1 MREGMSKFVK
11 QLRALFRR
19 GRMERE
25 MAKEMEFHLEELRS
39 KYVREGMPEEA
50 ATREARRRFG
60 DERRWQERLREVWQF
75 RWLEDVTRD
84 VRFSARLL
92 RKSPGFTAVALLT
105 LALGVGAN
113 TAVFSLING
122 LMLRPLAV
130 PESDRLVVL
139 SYEDSGPH
147 LSYKD
152 GAPSAQY
159 TFCTPFF
166 RGLEERQ
173 DLFANVFAFNPDT
186 LQVQGRSGNEN
197 VRGVLVSGQYFAA
210 MQVPPLKGRY
220 LTPEDDSTGGS
231 PEGWAVVISEGF
243 WRRWFDAAPDVVGRK
258 LVIANTPF
266 TVVGVMPK
274 RFTGASPVER
284 PEIYAPLS
292 ADPLLDA
299 PRDHLNAGTHAW
311 WISVMARLKP
321 GLTLEQA
328 NAALKTVSVP
338 ILRESTEDAHY
349 IENEEKGHFHFAA
362 EPGSNGFAYVRF
374 LFRKP
379 LVMMFAMCGG
389 ILLLACLN
397 LASLLLARGAARE
410 RELATRLALG
420 ASRSRLVRQLLIES
434 LLVAM
439 TGTALGLG
447 LAPVV
452 SHSLVAML
460 AGNSEGMVLDSSLD
474 LRVFGFAAVIAVTAA
489 VLIGLV
495 PALRATGGDLN
506 EQIKEGQQAT
516 KAHERGKVLPR
527 VLMALQV
534 GLALV
539 LVTGAGL
546 LATSLVRLYRS
557 GLGFD
562 PRGVV
567 NIAFSMDKQQLEGD
581 PLMELYQQIGEGLKT
596 QPGVKDVS
604 FQFIVPVSHRG
615 WNDWYATPGGEKY
628 LIWLNSVG
636 PEYFRTM
643 RIPVFAGREFG
654 WNDTKASGMKVIL
667 NQAAAKQFFPDGN
680 ALGRQMVN
688 SWDKTTY
695 EVVAVVGDAKYRD
708 VRSPAPA
715 AAYVPI
721 QQDPQKKPSLNAVV
735 RVEGAWAPL
744 SGSSRALAAR
754 LAPSIPAPILR
765 PMEEFVDTSVA
776 TERMM
781 AVLGVFFAG
790 CALLVTAI
798 GLYGT
803 LAYATA
809 RRTSEIGIRMAL
821 GAQRM
826 RVMAMVFRENAVVA
840 VIGCGAGLVAAV
852 MLSKVL
858 ASFLYETSPR
868 DPVVYITAI
877 AALAAVACA
886 ASLLPAVRAARIDP
900 MSAIR
905 CE

>member
-1 MREGMSKFVK
+1 MREGMHEFVK
-11 QLRALFRR
+11 RLGSLFRR
-19 GRMERE
+19 RRMERE
-25 MAKEMEFHLEELRS
+25 MAEELEFHQAMLAS
-39 KYVREGMPEEA
+39 KYLRGGMPEA
-50 ATREARRRFG
+50 AAERAAKRTFG
-60 DERRWQERLREVWQF
+60 DARRWQERLREVWQF
-75 RWLEDVTRD
+75 RWLENFLRD

-113 TAVFSLING
+113 TAVFSMING
-122 LMLRPLAV
+122 LLLRPLPV
-130 PESDRLVVL
+130 PDAQQMVVL
-139 SYEDSGPH
+139 NVEEDGPQP
-147 LSYKD
+147 
-152 GAPSAQY
+152 GY
-159 TFCTPFF
+159 TYCTPFF
-166 RGLEERQ
+166 RGLEKRQ
-173 DLFANVFAFNPDT
+173 DLFTNVFAFNPDT
-186 LQVQGRSGNEN
+186 LQVRGRSGNEN

-220 LTPEDDSTGGS
+220 LTPKDDTPGGS
-231 PEGWAVVISEGF
+231 PEGLAVVISEGF
-243 WRRWFDAAPDVVGRK
+243 WRRWFDGARDVVGRE

-274 RFTGASPVER
+274 RFTGANPTER

-292 ADPLLDA
+292 ADPIVDA

-321 GLTLEQA
+321 GTTLEQA
-328 NAALKTVSVP
+328 NAALETVSVP
-338 ILRESTEDAHY
+338 ILRESSEDARY
-349 IENEEKGHFHFAA
+349 IQNEEKHHFHFAA
-362 EPGSNGFAYVRF
+362 EPGSNGFAFVRF

-379 LVMMFAMCGG
+379 LLTMFAMCGG

-420 ASRSRLVRQLLIES
+420 ATRARLVRQLLIES
-434 LLVAM
+434 LLIAV
-439 TGTALGLG
+439 TGTALGLALAPLVSHG
-447 LAPVV
+447 LA
-452 SHSLVAML
+452 AML
-460 AGNSEGMVLDSSLD
+460 AGNSEGMVLDYPLD
-474 LRVFGFAAVIAVTAA
+474 LRVFGFAALIAVTAA
-489 VLIGLV
+489 VLIGLL
-495 PALRATGGDLN
+495 PALRATSGDLN
-506 EQIKEGQQAT
+506 EQIKEGQHAT
-516 KAHERGKVLPR
+516 KARERGKVLPR
-527 VLMALQV
+527 VLMASQV
-534 GLALV
+534 ALALV
-539 LVTGAGL
+539 LVAGAGL

-557 GLGFD
+557 GVGFD

-567 NIAFSMDKQQLEGD
+567 NISFGMDKQQLDGD
-581 PLMELYQQIGEGLKT
+581 QLMELYRQIGDGLKT

-604 FQFIVPVSHRG
+604 FQFIVPLSHRG
-615 WNDWYATPGGEKY
+615 WNDNFAAPGGEKH

-643 RIPVFAGREFG
+643 RVPVLAGREFG
-654 WNDTKASGMKVIL
+654 WNDTKASGMKIVL

-680 ALGRQMVN
+680 ALGRQVVN
-688 SWDKTTY
+688 SFDKTSY

-708 VRSPAPA
+708 VRSRAPA
-715 AAYVPI
+715 AAYMPI

-735 RVEGAWAPL
+735 RVEGPWAPL
-744 SGSSRALAAR
+744 AAASRALAAR
-754 LAPSIPAPILR
+754 LAPTIPAPVVR
-765 PMEEFVDTSVA
+765 PMEDYVDTSVSS
-776 TERMM
+776 ERMM
-781 AVLGVFFAG
+781 AVLGVFFAA

-803 LAYATA
+803 LAYATG

-821 GAQRM
+821 GAQRL
-826 RVMAMVFRENAVVA
+826 RVMMMVFRENAVVA
-840 VIGCGAGLVAAV
+840 AIGCGAGLVAAV

-868 DPVVYITAI
+868 DPMVYAAAI
-877 AALAAVACA
+877 AALGAVACA

>member
-1 MREGMSKFVK
+1 MSEGMSKFVK
-11 QLRALFRR
+11 RLGSLFRR

-25 MAKEMEFHLEELRS
+25 MAEELEFHQQMLQS
-39 KYVREGMPEEA
+39 KYLREGMPEETVERA
-50 ATREARRRFG
+50 ARRRFG

-75 RWLEDVTRD
+75 QWLEDLWRD
-84 VRFSARLL
+84 VGFSARLL
-92 RKSPGFTAVALLT
+92 RKSPGFTAIALLT

-122 LMLRPLAV
+122 LLLRPLPV
-130 PESDRLVVL
+130 PESERLVVL
-139 SYEDSGPH
+139 SYQSGGPQPE
-147 LSYKD
+147 YI
-152 GAPSAQY
+152 
-159 TFCTPFF
+159 FCTPYF
-166 RGLEERQ
+166 RGLEKRQ

-186 LQVQGRSGNEN
+186 MQVRGQGGNEN

-210 MQVPPLKGRY
+210 MQVAPLKGRY
-220 LTPEDDSTGGS
+220 LTPEDDRTGGS
-231 PEGWAVVISEGF
+231 PEGLAVVISEEF
-243 WRRWFDAAPDVVGRK
+243 WGRWFEGAPDVVGRK

-274 RFTGASPVER
+274 RFTGANPTER

-292 ADPLLDA
+292 ADPIIDA

-311 WISVMARLKP
+311 WIAIMARLKP
-321 GLTLEQA
+321 GETLEQA
-328 NAALKTVSVP
+328 NAALEAVSTP
-338 ILRESTEDAHY
+338 ILRESADDARY
-349 IENEEKGHFHFAA
+349 IQNEERHHFHFMA
-362 EPGSNGFAYVRF
+362 EPGSTGFAYVRVV
-374 LFRKP
+374 FRKP
-379 LVMMFAMCGG
+379 LITMFAMCGG

-397 LASLLLARGAARE
+397 LASLLMARGAARE

-420 ASRSRLVRQLLIES
+420 ATRSRLVRQLLIES
-434 LLVAM
+434 LLIAVM
-439 TGTALGLG
+439 GTALGLA
-447 LAPVV
+447 LAPLV
-452 SHSLVAML
+452 SRLLAAML
-460 AGNSEGMVLDSSLD
+460 AGNSEGMVLNSSLD
-474 LRVFGFAAVIAVTAA
+474 LRVFGFAALVAITAA
-489 VLIGLV
+489 VLIGLI

-506 EQIKEGQQAT
+506 EQIKEGQHAT
-516 KAHERGKVLPR
+516 KAGESSKWLPR
-527 VLMALQV
+527 VLMASQV

-539 LVTGAGL
+539 LVAGAGL

-581 PLMELYQQIGEGLKT
+581 HLMELYRQIGEGLKT

-604 FQFIVPVSHRG
+604 FQFVVPVSHRG
-615 WNDWYATPGGEKY
+615 WNDHFESPGGEKH
-628 LIWLNSVG
+628 LIWLNGIG

-643 RIPVFAGREFG
+643 RIPVFQGREFG
-654 WNDTKASGMKVIL
+654 WNDTKASGLKIIL
-667 NQAAAKQFFPDGN
+667 NKAAAKQFFPDGN
-680 ALGRQMVN
+680 ALGRQVVN
-688 SWDKTTY
+688 IYDKASY
-695 EVVAVVGDAKYRD
+695 EVVAVVGDAKYKD

-715 AAYVPI
+715 AAYVPM
-721 QQDPQKKPSLNAVV
+721 QQAPEKKISLNVVV
-735 RVEGAWAPL
+735 RVEGPWAPL
-744 SGSSRALAAR
+744 AATSRALAAR
-754 LAPSIPAPILR
+754 LAPAIPVPIVR
-765 PMEEFVDTSVA
+765 PMDDFVDTSVGS
-776 TERMM
+776 ERMM
-781 AVLGVFFAG
+781 AVLGVFFAA

-803 LAYATA
+803 LAYATE

-821 GAQRM
+821 GAQRG
-826 RVMAMVFRENAVVA
+826 RVMAMVLRENVFVAAIGCTAGLAVA
-840 VIGCGAGLVAAV
+840 VL
-852 MLSKVL
+852 LSKVL